1 MPRLLEMADIALRC
15 QQRADKVGDDFI
27 GGSDTAEW
35 NRLIS
40 EVYGDLFSV
49 VSETG
54 LRYFEYVAT
63 LTTDGTAYVA
73 EPADMLATVR
83 LDYVP
88 ATGKRREL
96 AELMQAEQPQ
106 MSNETGTEARAY
118 ALVDDRIYLYPT
130 PPTGQT
136 YELLYIPQAPD
147 LTEFASDACVD
158 VVNSYGEAF
167 LIWGV
172 AALALTK
179 SKQDASQHFKMQD
192 EYRERLLNWATMRAF
207 NNPRRRI
214 VTDIDVGLDTDI
226 DAADW
231 RFR

>member
-1 MPRLLEMADIALRC
+1 MPRNLTMGDVLLRC
-15 QQRADKVGDDFI
+15 QQRADKVGDDHI
-27 GGSDTAEW
+27 GGDDTAEW
-35 NRLIS
+35 QRLIS

-49 VSETG
+49 VAETG
-54 LRYFEYVAT
+54 LRYFEYTAT
-63 LTTDGTAYVA
+63 LTTDGTAYVD
-73 EPADMLATVR
+73 EPADMLSTIR

-88 ATGKRREL
+88 TTGQRREL
-96 AELMQAEQPQ
+96 AELMQAEQPA
-106 MSNETGTEARAY
+106 MSNQIGTEARAY

-147 LTEFASDACVD
+147 LSTFASDDCID

-179 SKQDASQHFKMQD
+179 AKQDASQCFAMQD
-192 EYRERLLNWATMRAF
+192 QYRERLSDWAVSRAF
-207 NNPRRRI
+207 SNPRRRI
-214 VTDIDVGLDTDI
+214 VTDIDVALDTDV
-226 DAADW
+226 DQADW